1 MRVVREQLRVPA
13 MSSRAANAEASR
25 IHSEPIEARLRD
37 LLDQQAALRE
47 LAIAVAEMR
56 APEVIY
62 ELVAKQAAGVAG
74 VDSGAVVRFRVDGVG
89 EVVGSWRMGSR
100 HTGSLIPLEGTAGV
114 AIVARTGRSART
126 NGSEA
131 WDADEPSTHEP
142 PTSVTVLGRVA
153 VPIRVRRELWGSLLV
168 VARAEEETPPDLEER
183 LGIFA
188 DLVGL
193 AITNTDTSARLLSQ
207 ATSDPLTGLLN
218 HRAFQER
225 VESEVSR
232 AQRYGRPLALALL
245 DLDYFKSINDAY
257 GHQAGDAALM
267 HAARLL
273 EMGARAGDIL
283 GRIGGDEF
291 ALLLPET
298 SAEEAL
304 PIAERWAAEFRAAPV
319 GVAAHLTMSA
329 GVCDLTHANGSREL
343 LRLADGALYWAKSQ
357 GRDTVVAYSPDIV
370 YEFSDSDRSD
380 RMQRMQSLTAIRSLA
395 HLIDAKDSPSGEHS
409 ERVAAFAR
417 RLAEA
422 AGWSPV
428 RVAELT
434 EAAQVHDIGK
444 ICVPEDVLR
453 KPAALTTAE
462 YELVKAHAALG
473 AQMARDALSDEQVL
487 WVEEHHERFDGS
499 GYPSG
504 LAGAQISEGAAL
516 LALADSWDVMT
527 GERSYSPP
535 KPEQEAL
542 TECLSL
548 AGSQFSPAAC
558 KALDAIF

>member
-1 MRVVREQLRVPA
+1 
-13 MSSRAANAEASR
+13 
-25 IHSEPIEARLRD
+25 
-37 LLDQQAALRE
+37 
-47 LAIAVAEMR
+47 
-56 APEVIY
+56 
-62 ELVAKQAAGVAG
+62 
-74 VDSGAVVRFRVDGVG
+74 
-89 EVVGSWRMGSR
+89 
-100 HTGSLIPLEGTAGV
+100 
-114 AIVARTGRSART
+114 
-126 NGSEA
+126 
-131 WDADEPSTHEP
+131 
-142 PTSVTVLGRVA
+142 
-153 VPIRVRRELWGSLLV
+153 V

-232 AQRYGRPLALALL
+232 AQRYGRPLALVLL

-370 YEFSDSDRSD
+370 YEFSDSDRAD

-395 HLIDAKDSPSGEHS
+395 RLIDAKDSPNGEHS

-422 AGWSPV
+422 AGWSPA
-428 RVAELT
+428 RVAEQLS
-434 EAAQVHDIGK
+434 
-444 ICVPEDVLR
+444 
-453 KPAALTTAE
+453 ALTWRVAATRAWA
-462 YELVKAHAALG
+462 KA
-473 AQMARDALSDEQVL
+473 
-487 WVEEHHERFDGS
+487 
-499 GYPSG
+499 
-504 LAGAQISEGAAL
+504 
-516 LALADSWDVMT
+516 
-527 GERSYSPP
+527 
-535 KPEQEAL
+535 
-542 TECLSL
+542 
-548 AGSQFSPAAC
+548 
-558 KALDAIF
+558 